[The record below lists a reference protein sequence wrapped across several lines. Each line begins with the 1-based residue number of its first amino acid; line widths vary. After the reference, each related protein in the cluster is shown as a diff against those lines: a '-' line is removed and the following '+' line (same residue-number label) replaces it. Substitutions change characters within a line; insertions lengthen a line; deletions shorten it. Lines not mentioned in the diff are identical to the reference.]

1 MWTSIHPTLRQQT
14 LPNPVRIRAVEENTD
29 CSKCSDAQDLKGGEN
44 PWCKGVQLK
53 KTMVQRQLES
63 DGEVNVINMKGR
75 KWLKRERFTNFGD
88 VYSDKV
94 DRISQL
100 PEPIIHHILSFLPTE
115 DAVCTNVL
123 SKTWHS
129 MWSTFPVFDF
139 RLVDGKY
146 FAKHGIEDWD
156 AETSKDEFLS
166 FVEESLKRRL
176 VQDFNIDK
184 FQMYI
189 IFSSLKSLTPW
200 MDRWLTIITE
210 RNVKELV
217 LIVHCTGHYSLPSV
231 VLGAKSI
238 YVLRL
243 SNCNLNLNVADGII
257 KFSQLREL
265 QLREMHVD
273 EWMIQTFTSSCP
285 LIESL
290 ELSSCRGLNSL
301 CLPSSLLQLSKINLV
316 ACSKSLRKL
325 SLLSATMTEEEFQN
339 LMSLTP
345 SVEVLELYYLGRCS
359 RIMIS
364 SQNLKRLVLK
374 ACKKW
379 LVAEIDTPN
388 LLSVEHTCYQRYL
401 SFNYINASHLREVD
415 LEFCLASHDIVWFTK
430 LKELLTSF
438 THSENFSVVVL
449 CSKNVSIHAKLRE
462 LLLLPLYT
470 LVDLNPQVIISSKT
484 FTELVDRV
492 FARFHPD
499 TLSLISTCSCR
510 KHLEFL
516 YESLVEQED
525 QRGDSGSR
533 RKDWRHFLGG
543 FEIENLEGVEENW
556 TSPWRAFLNS
566 YSTVA
571 YQTVALK
578 LEWKCTKT
586 YKSRG
591 VMY

>member
-1 MWTSIHPTLRQQT
+1 
-14 LPNPVRIRAVEENTD
+14 
-29 CSKCSDAQDLKGGEN
+29 
-44 PWCKGVQLK
+44 
-53 KTMVQRQLES
+53 MVQRQLES
-63 DGEVNVINMKGR
+63 DGAVNVINMKRR
-75 KWLKRERFTNFGD
+75 KWLKRERFMNFGD

-100 PEPIIHHILSFLPTE
+100 PEPIIHHILSLLPTE

-123 SKTWHS
+123 SKTWRRI
-129 MWSTFPVFDF
+129 WSTFPVFDF

-146 FAKHGIEDWD
+146 FDKHGIEDWD
-156 AETSKDEFLS
+156 AETSKDDFLS

-176 VQDFNIDK
+176 VQDFSIDK
-184 FQMYI
+184 FQMHI
-189 IFSSLKSLTPW
+189 LFGSLKSLTPW
-200 MDRWLTIITE
+200 MDRWLTIVTE
-210 RNVKELV
+210 RNVKELDLNV
-217 LIVHCTGHYSLPSV
+217 GCAGTRIYSLPAI

-257 KFSQLREL
+257 KFSHLREL
-265 QLREMHVD
+265 NLREMHVD

-285 LIESL
+285 FIESL
-290 ELSSCRGLNSL
+290 ELGSCHGLDSL
-301 CLPSSLLQLSKINLV
+301 CLPSSLLQLSKVVLRDCYGLKIVLIEAPNLIHFYIRNASSVPCEINLV

-345 SVEVLELYYLGRCS
+345 GVEVLELYYLGRCS

-401 SFNYINASHLREVD
+401 SFNYINAAHLREVD
-415 LEFCLASHDIVWFTK
+415 LEFCLASHDIGWFSK
-430 LKELLTSF
+430 LKEFLTSF
-438 THSENFSVVVL
+438 AHSENFSMVVL

-462 LLLLPLYT
+462 ILLLPLYT
-470 LVDLNPQVIISSKT
+470 LMDLNPQVIISSKT

-492 FARFHPD
+492 FDRFHPD
-499 TLSLISTCSCR
+499 TLSLISMCSCR
-510 KHLEFL
+510 KYLEFL

-525 QRGDSGSR
+525 HCEDFRSR
-533 RKDWRHFLGG
+533 RNHWRHFLGG
-543 FEIENLEGVEENW
+543 FEIENLEGVEENR
-556 TSPWRAFLNS
+556 TSPWKAFLKS
-566 YSTVA
+566 YLTVA
-571 YQTVALK
+571 YWTVALK
-578 LEWKCTKT
+578 LEWKCTKM
-586 YKSRG
+586 YKSSG
-591 VMY
+591 VMF